1 MWDIPFD
8 SNRFDSISFHSIPLL
23 YFVKLKHNKVIYSM
37 YIAYQMSSLDKL
49 APGSAGVDVLSK
61 KAAAGGGGAGAG
73 AGDSDIE
80 DEELELSVAETD
92 DESGTEAGSESDAD
106 ETGSESAGA
115 AAEDDADSDAD
126 TEGGGGGADEE
137 GAEGGDDEEGGGGG
151 GAGLGAAAA
160 AKLKKANKKRGAT
173 KKNIEDDLTLLGI
186 PHGLTFEDD
195 DDDSGDDSDD
205 PDNAEY
211 FQKLKSGV
219 RDSFVATYHPESF
232 SHNYDEI
239 QTLSRV
245 VRNSAG
251 VIVDDLH
258 KTIPIMTKYEKTR
271 ILGQR
276 AKQLNEGAQPFIKI
290 DSTVIDGYLIAMKEL
305 EQKKTPFIIRRPLPN
320 GGSEYWRIQ
329 DLEIL

>member
-1 MWDIPFD
+1 
-8 SNRFDSISFHSIPLL
+8 
-23 YFVKLKHNKVIYSM
+23 
-37 YIAYQMSSLDKL
+37 MSSLDKL
-49 APGSAGVDVLSK
+49 APGAPGIDVLNKKGAGV
-61 KAAAGGGGAGAG
+61 
-73 AGDSDIE
+73 DSDIE
-80 DEELELSVAETD
+80 EEELELSVAGTD
-92 DESGTEAGSESDAD
+92 DESGTDAAGSESGAD
-106 ETGSESAGA
+106 ETGSESTGS
-115 AAEDDADSDAD
+115 AEDDADSDGD
-126 TEGGGGGADEE
+126 TEGGGADEE
-137 GAEGGDDEEGGGGG
+137 GAEGGEDEEGGGGG
-151 GAGLGAAAA
+151 GGAAAV
-160 AKLKKANKKRGAT
+160 AKQKKANKKRVAT

-195 DDDSGDDSDD
+195 DEDEDDDGDE

-211 FQKLKSGV
+211 FQKLKSSV

-290 DSTVIDGYLIAMKEL
+290 DSTVIDGYLIAVKEL

>member
-1 MWDIPFD
+1 
-8 SNRFDSISFHSIPLL
+8 
-23 YFVKLKHNKVIYSM
+23 
-37 YIAYQMSSLDKL
+37 MSSVDKL
-49 APGSAGVDVLSK
+49 APGVPGIDVLNK
-61 KAAAGGGGAGAG
+61 KAAGGA
-73 AGDSDIE
+73 DSDIEE
-80 DEELELSVAETD
+80 DEELELSVAGTD
-92 DESGTEAGSESDAD
+92 DESGTDAAGSESGAD
-106 ETGSESAGA
+106 ETGSESAG

-126 TEGGGGGADEE
+126 TEGGGVDEE
-137 GAEGGDDEEGGGGG
+137 GAEGAEGGEDEEGGGGG
-151 GAGLGAAAA
+151 GAAAAA
-160 AKLKKANKKRGAT
+160 VAAKQKKANKKRGAT

-186 PHGLTFEDD
+186 PHGLTFDD
-195 DDDSGDDSDD
+195 DDEDEEDDSDE

-211 FQKLKSGV
+211 FQKLKSSV
-219 RDSFVATYHPESF
+219 RDSFVSTYHPESF

>member
-1 MWDIPFD
+1 
-8 SNRFDSISFHSIPLL
+8 
-23 YFVKLKHNKVIYSM
+23 M

-61 KAAAGGGGAGAG
+61 KAAAGGGGGAG

-126 TEGGGGGADEE
+126 TEGGGGGGADEE
-137 GAEGGDDEEGGGGG
+137 GAEGAEGGEDEEGGGGGG

>member
-1 MWDIPFD
+1 
-8 SNRFDSISFHSIPLL
+8 
-23 YFVKLKHNKVIYSM
+23 M

-49 APGSAGVDVLSK
+49 APGSAGGVDVLSK
-61 KAAAGGGGAGAG
+61 KAAAGGGGG
-73 AGDSDIE
+73 SDIEEE

-92 DESGTEAGSESDAD
+92 DESGTEAGSESGAD

-126 TEGGGGGADEE
+126 TEGGGGADEE
-137 GAEGGDDEEGGGGG
+137 GAEGAEGAEGGEDEEGGG
-151 GAGLGAAAA
+151 AAAAAA

-195 DDDSGDDSDD
+195 DDDSGDDSDE

-211 FQKLKSGV
+211 FQKLKSTV

-290 DSTVIDGYLIAMKEL
+290 DSTVIDGYLIAVKEL